1 MSVSCR
7 VFSQAHKWP
16 PPTRNLLVQKRYHSS
31 NLGKVLGP
39 RRAIVYKER
48 GNPHDVLY
56 ATTNTKPV
64 ELGGGQI
71 LVKFLMS
78 AINPA
83 DLNVIEGV
91 YPKKPELTK
100 DFDLVNEDVYMA
112 GNEGVAQVVA
122 VGESAMSNGV
132 SKNLRVGDWVLID
145 KPQMGTWTNWKV
157 VQSTDIIRVPRRDS
171 DSKITEPMAATMMVN
186 PLTAIGLLSD
196 INRIQDSHFVLQNGA
211 NSAVGQALIQVAK
224 RMNIKTVNFVRDR
237 PDYPELKNYLMGL
250 GADHV
255 FTYDELLHSS
265 FKSKFKEILSGN
277 VCRHAF
283 NGIGGDT
290 ATAMAALLNKKGHL
304 VSYGGMSKQPLKI
317 PVGLLIFNDL
327 KCHGYWHSNIW
338 ESLPKQDKSERIDML
353 TAWIEGGYFQP
364 PLHEVVTLEGAD
376 EEVTN
381 IVKNTLKRIQ
391 EGKIGKKILLRW
403 KFPEASLEDVGPN

>member
-1 MSVSCR
+1 MSVSGGRYVPRNFDPTLMSVSCR
-7 VFSQAHKWP
+7 VLFQAHKWP
-16 PPTRNLLVQKRYHSS
+16 SPTSNLLVQKRCYSS

-83 DLNVIEGV
+83 DLNVIEGA

-100 DFDLVNEDVYMA
+100 DFDLVNGDVYMA
-112 GNEGVAQVVA
+112 GNEGVAQVIA
-122 VGESAMSNGV
+122 VGESALSNGV
-132 SKNLRVGDWVLID
+132 SKNLRVSVGDWVLID

-211 NSAVGQALIQVAK
+211 NSAVK
-224 RMNIKTVNFVRDR
+224 
-237 PDYPELKNYLMGL
+237 
-250 GADHV
+250 
-255 FTYDELLHSS
+255 
-265 FKSKFKEILSGN
+265 
-277 VCRHAF
+277 
-283 NGIGGDT
+283 
-290 ATAMAALLNKKGHL
+290 
-304 VSYGGMSKQPLKI
+304 
-317 PVGLLIFNDL
+317 
-327 KCHGYWHSNIW
+327 
-338 ESLPKQDKSERIDML
+338 
-353 TAWIEGGYFQP
+353 
-364 PLHEVVTLEGAD
+364 
-376 EEVTN
+376 
-381 IVKNTLKRIQ
+381 
-391 EGKIGKKILLRW
+391 
-403 KFPEASLEDVGPN
+403 